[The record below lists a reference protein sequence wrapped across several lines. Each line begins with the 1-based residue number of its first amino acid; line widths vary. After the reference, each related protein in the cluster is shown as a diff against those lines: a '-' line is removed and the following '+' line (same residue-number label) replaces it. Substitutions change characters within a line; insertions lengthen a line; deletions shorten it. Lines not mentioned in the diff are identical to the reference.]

1 MKGQLSIFDMLYPDA
16 INPLQEVARHAS
28 PMWTTSRKELIDLAG
43 TEPDIKVWT
52 EAVRHE
58 YCPYGLAGHYSHSGE
73 RNKLTGYEMR
83 TNEITVEYVDCE
95 GHECKIIRSWKDF
108 AREIMDLIWRGEY
121 KEKDT

>member
-16 INPLQEVARHAS
+16 INPLREVAKRAS

-95 GHECKIIRSWKDF
+95 GHECKIIRSWQDF
-108 AREIMDLIWRGEY
+108 AREVMDLIWRGEY